1 MSKRRIDDTRSRL
14 LQTLQD
20 NPALPALLRKLEP
33 TALAGLLDRVGLN
46 DAGELMA
53 LAPTRSLLQ
62 ALDEALW
69 KSPAAGAADTFDATV
84 LIEWLEAW
92 NEIGDS
98 FVAERL
104 AAMSDDYRALCLS
117 HLVTV
122 RRHHTLAFLAI
133 PDDEV
138 DVERD
143 TLQPSESCALYGPYV
158 ITPTADEWDIV
169 RASLD
174 ALWTEQ
180 PECLLRTLGML
191 DGAESMLA
199 AQEARQQLSI
209 DIAHERERHREN
221 LGYVTG
227 PGACAF
233 LVFAATASI
242 EELAALSAYD
252 EETRRH
258 LAAFGASHDAAS
270 PIHAPQDADS
280 VESDDSIAG
289 DDGVGLKPD
298 LQGSPCRSG
307 FSPTHHEADEVEL
320 QRLRAVLEHEQL
332 LVSQDTLLLTDQQA
346 RKHSALRQLLA
357 DLAVTDQPAFERC
370 ARELAYLANVVMVGI
385 RIEGAPPSQ
394 IAARDCAYA
403 TCNRGLEFVREQGLA
418 VQIEGEPGLIRLFAL
433 GWRAQRGVS
442 PSRQPARAR

>member
-1 MSKRRIDDTRSRL
+1 MAKRRIDETRSRL

-20 NPALPALLRKLEP
+20 NPALPVLLRKLQP

-53 LAPTRSLLQ
+53 LAPTRNLLQ
-62 ALDEALW
+62 ALDESLW
-69 KSPAAGAADTFDATV
+69 KSPAAGAADAFDATV

-98 FVAERL
+98 FVADRL

-117 HLVTV
+117 HLVTT

-143 TLQPSESCALYGPYV
+143 TLQPSESCALYGPYM
-158 ITPTADEWDIV
+158 ITPTKDEWDIV
-169 RASLD
+169 RTSLD
-174 ALWTEQ
+174 ALCTEQ

-199 AQEARQQLSI
+199 AQEARKRLSI

-227 PGACAF
+227 PGAGAF

-270 PIHAPQDADS
+270 PIHGPQDAD
-280 VESDDSIAG
+280 
-289 DDGVGLKPD
+289 
-298 LQGSPCRSG
+298 
-307 FSPTHHEADEVEL
+307 
-320 QRLRAVLEHEQL
+320 
-332 LVSQDTLLLTDQQA
+332 
-346 RKHSALRQLLA
+346 
-357 DLAVTDQPAFERC
+357 
-370 ARELAYLANVVMVGI
+370 
-385 RIEGAPPSQ
+385 
-394 IAARDCAYA
+394 
-403 TCNRGLEFVREQGLA
+403 
-418 VQIEGEPGLIRLFAL
+418 
-433 GWRAQRGVS
+433 
-442 PSRQPARAR
+442 

>member
-1 MSKRRIDDTRSRL
+1 MAKRRIDETRSRL

-20 NPALPALLRKLEP
+20 NPALPVLLRKLQP

-53 LAPTRSLLQ
+53 LAPTRNLLQ
-62 ALDEALW
+62 ALDESLW
-69 KSPAAGAADTFDATV
+69 TSPAAGAADAFDATV

-98 FVAERL
+98 FVADRL

-117 HLVTV
+117 HLVTT

-143 TLQPSESCALYGPYV
+143 TLQPSESCALYGPYM
-158 ITPTADEWDIV
+158 ITPTKDEWDIV
-169 RASLD
+169 RTSLD

-199 AQEARQQLSI
+199 AQEARKRLSI

-227 PGACAF
+227 PGAGAF

-270 PIHAPQDADS
+270 PIHGPQDADS
-280 VESDDSIAG
+280 AEDDDSIEG
-289 DDGVGLKPD
+289 DDP
-298 LQGSPCRSG
+298 LQD
-307 FSPTHHEADEVEL
+307 DEVEL
-320 QRLRAVLEHEQL
+320 DRLRTVLEREQL
-332 LVSQDTLLLTDQQA
+332 LISQDTLLLTDQQA
-346 RKHSALRQLLA
+346 RRHSALTQLLTE
-357 DLAVTDQPAFERC
+357 LAAADQPAFERC
-370 ARELAYLANVVMVGI
+370 ARELAYLANVVLVGV
-385 RIEGAPPSQ
+385 RVKGAPLSE
-394 IAARDCAYA
+394 IEARDCAYA
-403 TCNRGLEFVREQGLA
+403 TCDRGLELVREHDMA
-418 VQIEGEPGLIRLFAL
+418 VQVDREPGLIRLFAI
-433 GWRAQRGVS
+433 GWRTQRGVS
-442 PSRQPARAR
+442 PSRPPARAR

>member
-1 MSKRRIDDTRSRL
+1 MAKRRIDETRPRL

-20 NPALPALLRKLEP
+20 NPALPVLLGKLQP

-53 LAPTRSLLQ
+53 LAPTRNLLQ
-62 ALDEALW
+62 ALDESLW
-69 KSPAAGAADTFDATV
+69 KSPAAGAADAFDATV

-98 FVAERL
+98 FVADRL

-133 PDDEV
+133 PPDDV
-138 DVERD
+138 DVELD
-143 TLQPSESCALYGPYV
+143 TLRPSESCALYGPYM
-158 ITPTADEWDIV
+158 ITPIEDEWDIV

-199 AQEARQQLSI
+199 APEARNRLSI
-209 DIAHERERHREN
+209 DIARERERHREN
-221 LGYVTG
+221 LGYVTA

-233 LVFAATASI
+233 LVFAATASL

-270 PIHAPQDADS
+270 PIHAAEEVDS
-280 VESDDSIAG
+280 VESDDA
-289 DDGVGLKPD
+289 VGLKPD
-298 LQGSPCRSG
+298 LQENSRRSG
-307 FSPTHHEADEVEL
+307 FSPTHFETDEVEL
-320 QRLRAVLEHEQL
+320 DRLRTVLEREQL

-346 RKHSALRQLLA
+346 RKHSALTQLLTE
-357 DLAVTDQPAFERC
+357 LAATDQPAFERC
-370 ARELAYLANVVMVGI
+370 ARELAYLANVVLVGV
-385 RIEGAPPSQ
+385 RVKGAPLSE
-394 IAARDCAYA
+394 IEARDRAYA
-403 TCNRGLEFVREQGLA
+403 TCDRGLELVREHDMA
-418 VQIEGEPGLIRLFAL
+418 VQVDREPGLIRLFAM
-433 GWRAQRGVS
+433 GWRTQRGVS
-442 PSRQPARAR
+442 PSRPPARAR

>member
-1 MSKRRIDDTRSRL
+1 MAKRRIDETRSRL

-20 NPALPALLRKLEP
+20 NPALPVLLRKLQP
-33 TALAGLLDRVGLN
+33 TALAGLLERVGLN

-53 LAPTRSLLQ
+53 LAPTRNLLQ
-62 ALDEALW
+62 ALDESLW
-69 KSPAAGAADTFDATV
+69 KSPAGGAADAFDATA

-98 FVAERL
+98 FVADRL

-133 PDDEV
+133 PPDDV
-138 DVERD
+138 DVELD
-143 TLQPSESCALYGPYV
+143 TLRPSESCALYGPYM
-158 ITPTADEWDIV
+158 ITPIEDEWDIV

-199 AQEARQQLSI
+199 APEARNRLSI
-209 DIAHERERHREN
+209 DIARERERHREN
-221 LGYVTG
+221 LGYVTA

-270 PIHAPQDADS
+270 PIHAAQDADS
-280 VESDDSIAG
+280 VESDDSIE
-289 DDGVGLKPD
+289 DDD
-298 LQGSPCRSG
+298 S
-307 FSPTHHEADEVEL
+307 ADDDEVQL
-320 QRLRAVLEHEQL
+320 HRLRTVLEREQL
-332 LVSQDTLLLTDQQA
+332 LVSQDTLLLTDRQA
-346 RKHSALRQLLA
+346 RKHSALTQLLTE
-357 DLAVTDQPAFERC
+357 LAATDQAAFERC
-370 ARELAYLANVVMVGI
+370 ARELAYLANVVLVGV
-385 RIEGAPPSQ
+385 RVKGALLSQ
-394 IAARDCAYA
+394 IEARDCAYA
-403 TCNRGLEFVREQGLA
+403 TCDRGLELMREHDMA
-418 VQIEGEPGLIRLFAL
+418 VQVDREPGLIRLFAI
-433 GWRAQRGVS
+433 GWRTQRGVS
-442 PSRQPARAR
+442 PSRLPARAR

>member
-1 MSKRRIDDTRSRL
+1 MAKRRIDDTRSRL

-20 NPALPALLRKLEP
+20 NPALPALLRKLQP

-53 LAPTRSLLQ
+53 LAPIRNLLQ
-62 ALDEALW
+62 ALDESLW
-69 KSPAAGAADTFDATV
+69 KSPAVGAADAFDATV

-92 NEIGDS
+92 HEIGDS
-98 FVAERL
+98 FVADRL

-117 HLVTV
+117 HLITV

-133 PDDEV
+133 PPDDV
-138 DVERD
+138 DVELD
-143 TLQPSESCALYGPYV
+143 TLRPSESCALYGPYM
-158 ITPTADEWDIV
+158 ITPTEHEWDIV

-174 ALWTEQ
+174 AWWTEQ

-199 AQEARQQLSI
+199 AQEARKRLSI
-209 DIAHERERHREN
+209 DIARERERHREN
-221 LGYVTG
+221 LGYVTA

-233 LVFAATASI
+233 LVFAATASV

-270 PIHAPQDADS
+270 PIHAAQDADS

-289 DDGVGLKPD
+289 DDSIELKPD
-298 LQGSPCRSG
+298 LQRNPRRSG
-307 FSPTHHEADEVEL
+307 FSPTHREDMRSNCIACAL
-320 QRLRAVLEHEQL
+320 CW
-332 LVSQDTLLLTDQQA
+332 
-346 RKHSALRQLLA
+346 SASN
-357 DLAVTDQPAFERC
+357 C
-370 ARELAYLANVVMVGI
+370 
-385 RIEGAPPSQ
+385 
-394 IAARDCAYA
+394 
-403 TCNRGLEFVREQGLA
+403 
-418 VQIEGEPGLIRLFAL
+418 
-433 GWRAQRGVS
+433 
-442 PSRQPARAR
+442 

>member
-1 MSKRRIDDTRSRL
+1 MAKRRIDETRSRL

-20 NPALPALLRKLEP
+20 NPALPVLLRKLQP

-53 LAPTRSLLQ
+53 LAPTRNLLQ
-62 ALDEALW
+62 ALDESLW
-69 KSPAAGAADTFDATV
+69 KSPAAGAADAFDATV

-98 FVAERL
+98 FVADRL

-133 PDDEV
+133 PPDDV
-138 DVERD
+138 DVELD
-143 TLQPSESCALYGPYV
+143 TLRPSESCAPYGPYM
-158 ITPTADEWDIV
+158 ITPIEDEWDIV

-199 AQEARQQLSI
+199 AQEARKRLSI

-221 LGYVTG
+221 RGYVTG
-227 PGACAF
+227 PGAGAF

-270 PIHAPQDADS
+270 PIHAAQDADS
-280 VESDDSIAG
+280 QESDDSIEG
-289 DDGVGLKPD
+289 DDP
-298 LQGSPCRSG
+298 
-307 FSPTHHEADEVEL
+307 ADDEIQL
-320 QRLRAVLEHEQL
+320 HRLRTVLEREQL

-346 RKHSALRQLLA
+346 RKHSALTQLLTE
-357 DLAVTDQPAFERC
+357 LAATDQPAFERC
-370 ARELAYLANVVMVGI
+370 ARELAYLANVVLVGV
-385 RIEGAPPSQ
+385 RVKGAPLSE
-394 IAARDCAYA
+394 IEARDCAYG
-403 TCNRGLEFVREQGLA
+403 TCDRGLELVREHDMA
-418 VQIEGEPGLIRLFAL
+418 VQIDREPGLIRLFAI
-433 GWRAQRGVS
+433 GWRTQRGVS
-442 PSRQPARAR
+442 PSRSPARAR